1 MNLGFLTFSQRG
13 EQLAQTL
20 AQTLGGQVTRC
31 GKEHPLDPWTREAFS
46 QREGLVFVGAAGIAV
61 RAIAPY
67 LRHKTT
73 DPAVVV
79 VDEGGKF
86 AIPLLSGHLGG
97 ANALARQ
104 LAQVTGGTP
113 VITTA
118 TDGRG
123 LFAVDSWA
131 KAQGCHVLEP
141 QRIKGISAR
150 LLAGEPVRMH
160 CPWPIQ
166 GKVPEGILLTETAE
180 DCHVAVTLSPGRD
193 EALHL
198 VPKCLVLGV
207 GCRKGTPA
215 EALDRAVSQ
224 QLVQKDLF
232 PQAFCKVC
240 SIDLK
245 QEEPGLVAFCQ
256 AAGLPFE
263 TYSAEAL
270 ARVPG
275 DFTPSDFVAQV
286 TGVDNVCERSAVLG
300 SQGGVLIQRKCVGEG
315 VTLAV
320 AQGPFTPEW
329 RWQE

>member
-1 MNLGFLTFSQRG
+1 MNLGFLAFSQRG

-20 AQTLGGQVTRC
+20 AQALGGQVTRC

-79 VDEGGKF
+79 VDEGGRF

-104 LAQVTGGTP
+104 LAQVTGGIP

-150 LLAGEPVRMH
+150 LLAGETVRMH
-160 CPWPIQ
+160 CLWPIQ

-180 DCHVAVTLSPGRD
+180 DCHVAVTLSPGGD
-193 EALHL
+193 NDLHL

-207 GCRKGTPA
+207 GCRNGTPA
-215 EALDRAVSQ
+215 EAIERAVEQ
-224 QLVQKDLF
+224 HLAPKLCF

-245 QEEPGLVAFCQ
+245 QEEPGLVAFCR
-256 AAGLPFE
+256 AAGLPLE
-263 TYSAEAL
+263 TYSAKAL
-270 ARVPG
+270 AQVPG

-300 SQGGVLIQRKCVGEG
+300 SRGGELMEKKTKGAG

-320 AQGPFTPEW
+320 ARMPLTLEW

>member
-1 MNLGFLTFSQRG
+1 MNLGFLAFSQRG

-20 AQTLGGQVTRC
+20 AQALGGQVTRC

-79 VDEGGKF
+79 VDEGGRF

-104 LAQVTGGTP
+104 LAQVTGGIP

-150 LLAGEPVRMH
+150 LLAGETVRMH
-160 CPWPIQ
+160 CLWPIQ

-180 DCHVAVTLSPGRD
+180 DCHVAVTLSPGGD
-193 EALHL
+193 NALHL

-215 EALDRAVSQ
+215 EAIERAVEQ
-224 QLVQKDLF
+224 HLAPKLCF

-245 QEEPGLVAFCQ
+245 QEEPGLVAFCR
-256 AAGLPFE
+256 AAGLPLE
-263 TYSAEAL
+263 TYSAKAL
-270 ARVPG
+270 AQVPG

-300 SQGGVLIQRKCVGEG
+300 SRGGELMEKKTKGAG

-320 AQGPFTPEW
+320 ARMPLTLEW